1 MAELG
6 ARSFYAGVVNPLQPD
21 PILNH
26 VWVPN
31 QVRTTTAFADRGVP
45 PYTRQVNEQ
54 GWMMDREVTVQKLQ
68 GTYRIAYL
76 GDSFIEGTCP
86 PEDTVPSIVER
97 SLKVPGFSK
106 VEVINTGTSSYS
118 PTLYYLLL
126 KTKLLQFKPDLVV
139 VTVDMTD
146 AFDDRIY
153 QATLTTDSDGN
164 PVACAPGHPALATHR
179 RTEKGLE
186 ELSESQRILAQ
197 GAQRS
202 SLLRMVLDITAQIA
216 RKRGAKGSAGVP
228 ELFAWCDPSPTERG
242 NKETNYTVGMVSRII
257 SLAQSNG
264 IKVVVTAVPHLEQL
278 ESRWSVEPMNA
289 LASLCAEKKVP
300 FLNPVDVF
308 KKRLGSTPP
317 SAIYIPNDMHFN
329 TRGYRMWG
337 EIQLEFLNTLALP

>member
-1 MAELG
+1 MG

-21 PILNH
+21 SILNH

-45 PYTRQVNEQ
+45 PYTRQVNGQ
-54 GWMMDREVTVQKLQ
+54 GWMMDREVPVQKAE
-68 GTYRIAYL
+68 GAYRIAYL

-86 PEDTVPSIVER
+86 QEDTVPSIVEH
-97 SLKVPGFSK
+97 SLKVPGFSS

-139 VTVDMTD
+139 VNVDMTD
-146 AFDDRIY
+146 AFDDSIY

-164 PVACAPGHPALATHR
+164 PVASAPGHPALATHR

-186 ELSESQRILAQ
+186 KLSWPQRILTQ
-197 GAQRS
+197 GSERS
-202 SLLRMVLDITAQIA
+202 SLLRMVLDVTAQVA
-216 RKRGAKGSAGVP
+216 RKRGAKGPDAVP
-228 ELFAWCDPSPTERG
+228 ELFAWCDPSRRERG
-242 NKETNYTVGMVSRII
+242 NKETTYTVEMVSRII

-278 ESRWSVEPMNA
+278 EGRWSVEPMNA
-289 LASLCAEKKVP
+289 LASLCAEKGVP
-300 FLNPVDVF
+300 FLNPMDAF

-317 SAIYIPNDMHFN
+317 SEIYIPNDMHFN
-329 TRGYRMWG
+329 SKGYRIWG
-337 EIQLEFLNTLALP
+337 EIQLEFLNQLGLR